1 MIVPM
6 TSHPTAMTNRRHVVS
21 DAGVA
26 ALAGRSLP
34 FRAVSIIRIIQ
45 GR

>member
-1 MIVPM
+1 MIDPM
-6 TSHPTAMTNRRHVVS
+6 TSHPTMTSRRHVAL